1 MEKQQKELAALAAE
15 HGLLRTLIDNLPDCI
30 YVKDIEARKVV
41 VNRADLENLGCQS
54 EAEALG
60 KTDFDFFPQEMAAG
74 FFADDQSVL
83 QTGQPVINREEKVVL
98 PNGETRWL
106 LTTKVPW
113 RDASGKII
121 GLIGIGRNV
130 TSQRLAEIKLNEERN
145 LLRTL
150 VDSLPD
156 IIFAKSAQ
164 SRFILTNTACARQ
177 LGAGHVEEVL
187 GKTDADFVSPELGAQ
202 YLADEQALMRSGQ
215 PVTKEELTQ
224 HKETGKTR
232 WSLTTKVPLKDD
244 AGKVVG
250 LIGIARDITEQKQ
263 AGEVLRRSR
272 EEFKD
277 LFDNAPVGFHE
288 VDAEGRLIR
297 INNTELQ
304 MLGYSAGE
312 LLGQFI
318 WKISGE
324 AETTRQTVLAKLAGK
339 MAPLQDF
346 ERMFRRKDGS
356 TFPVLINDR
365 LLKREDGT
373 VVGLR
378 AAVQDIT
385 EQKQA
390 EETLA
395 RERQLL
401 RTLIDNL
408 PDGIY
413 AKDTEARKILAN
425 PADLKNL
432 GCKTEAEA
440 VGKTDFDLFPKEIA
454 DAFFADDQ
462 SVLKDGKPVI
472 NREEKAILKGGET
485 RWLLTSKI
493 PWRDASGKII
503 GLVGIGRDITDRK
516 NLEEQ
521 IVSARRMESLGRLAT
536 GVAHDLNNILAPILI
551 SIELL
556 QKKLQDEEYL
566 KMLSKA
572 EASAHRGADIIKQ
585 MLWFGRGLAG
595 QRLPVDLH
603 QLAAGVAQFT
613 SETFDKNIKVE
624 KQIAPDL
631 WTTIGDSAQLHQ
643 VLMNLCLNARDAMPS
658 GGTLTIAARNVT
670 VNGKPFAVVEIKDTG
685 CGIAPGLLD
694 KIYEPFFTTKEV
706 GHGLGLSTAQSIVKS
721 HGGFIRTESQ
731 PGQGSTF
738 RVHLPAQV

>member
-1 MEKQQKELAALAAE
+1 MGARQTETAAQTSE
-15 HGLLRTLIDNLPDCI
+15 QSLLRTLIDNLPDCI
-30 YVKDIEARKVV
+30 YAKDIKARKVIA
-41 VNRADLENLGCQS
+41 NPADLENLGCKT
-54 EAEALG
+54 EAEAIG
-60 KTDFDFFPQEMAAG
+60 KTDFDFFPQDLAAG
-74 FFADDQSVL
+74 FFADDQTVL
-83 QTGQPVINREEKVVL
+83 QTGQSVINREEKVVL

-121 GLIGIGRNV
+121 GLVGIGRNV
-130 TSQRLAEIKLNEERN
+130 TSQRKAEIKLKEERN
-145 LLRTL
+145 
-150 VDSLPD
+150 
-156 IIFAKSAQ
+156 
-164 SRFILTNTACARQ
+164 
-177 LGAGHVEEVL
+177 
-187 GKTDADFVSPELGAQ
+187 
-202 YLADEQALMRSGQ
+202 
-215 PVTKEELTQ
+215 
-224 HKETGKTR
+224 
-232 WSLTTKVPLKDD
+232 
-244 AGKVVG
+244 
-250 LIGIARDITEQKQ
+250 
-263 AGEVLRRSR
+263 
-272 EEFKD
+272 
-277 LFDNAPVGFHE
+277 
-288 VDAEGRLIR
+288 
-297 INNTELQ
+297 
-304 MLGYSAGE
+304 
-312 LLGQFI
+312 
-318 WKISGE
+318 
-324 AETTRQTVLAKLAGK
+324 
-339 MAPLQDF
+339 
-346 ERMFRRKDGS
+346 
-356 TFPVLINDR
+356 
-365 LLKREDGT
+365 
-373 VVGLR
+373 
-378 AAVQDIT
+378 
-385 EQKQA
+385 
-390 EETLA
+390 
-395 RERQLL
+395 LL

-413 AKDTEARKILAN
+413 AKDTEARKIMAN
-425 PADLKNL
+425 AANYKRA
-432 GCKTEAEA
+432 GCKTEAE
-440 VGKTDFDLFPKEIA
+440 VIGKTDHDLFPKEIA

-462 SVLKDGKPVI
+462 SVLKDGKSVI
-472 NREEKAILKGGET
+472 NREEKAVLKGGET
-485 RWLLTSKI
+485 CWLLTSKI
-493 PWRDASGKII
+493 PWRDDSGRII

-603 QLAAGVAQFT
+603 QLSAGVAQFT

-658 GGTLTIAARNVT
+658 GGTLTVAARNVT